1 VSITKERTAE
11 LIAEFGGNAK
21 DTGNSRVQVAIFT
34 ERIRN
39 LTQHLKANKKDNHTR
54 YGLTKLVG
62 KRKALLDYIKSRDIN
77 EYRALIEK
85 LGLRK

>member
-1 VSITKERTAE
+1 LSITKERTAE
-11 LIAEFGGNAK
+11 LVAEFGANAK
-21 DTGNSRVQVAIFT
+21 DTGNSRVQIAILT

-39 LTQHLKANKKDNHTR
+39 LTKHLETNKKDNHTR

-62 KRKALLDYIKSRDIN
+62 KRRALLDYVKSRNID
-77 EYRALIEK
+77 EYRELLAK